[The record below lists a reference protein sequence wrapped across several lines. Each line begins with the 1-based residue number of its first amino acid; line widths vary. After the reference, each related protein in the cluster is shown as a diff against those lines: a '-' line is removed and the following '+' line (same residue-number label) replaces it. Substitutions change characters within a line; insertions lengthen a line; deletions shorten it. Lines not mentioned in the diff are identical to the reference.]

1 MEESYVVSGGR
12 WQRNPST
19 VLKCGLLMAKWRCGR
34 FGDAPSS
41 TKRALPQPRT
51 VREHGKCARSHNW
64 CACAPLWLAAQRH
77 WVFCYLPGIELHPV
91 FVVYGYSH
99 RTVQTSSEPKPGAMA
114 QVLRYRVPAEWPF
127 CWREPQHRTWRTLGM
142 SQSNPSAALALYSLL
157 GPRATVASVQ
167 SGRSDAIVTRGTVP
181 QQNGHSAGRYERHGR
196 RSTVP
201 GVPWACPSRALVVFT
216 LLGIRAAVATAASV
230 HPPTALP
237 AAAHV
242 TESHTCRTPIYVL

>member
-1 MEESYVVSGGR
+1 MCSFGWPHNVSR
-12 WQRNPST
+12 R
-19 VLKCGLLMAKWRCGR
+19 L
-34 FGDAPSS
+34 
-41 TKRALPQPRT
+41 
-51 VREHGKCARSHNW
+51 
-64 CACAPLWLAAQRH
+64 
-77 WVFCYLPGIELHPV
+77 VFCYLPGIELHPV

-181 QQNGHSAGRYERHGR
+181 AEWPFCWQ
-196 RSTVP
+196 V
-201 GVPWACPSRALVVFT
+201 
-216 LLGIRAAVATAASV
+216 RAARPAQHRTWRPLGLPQSSFGRV
-230 HPPTALP
+230 HPFRNQGGRSHSCQRAPTYSFTCSCTCHRVT
-237 AAAHV
+237 HV
-242 TESHTCRTPIYVL
+242 CTPIDR